1 MSNLLHRLESVIV
14 HRAGRETDFLA
25 DCAAIN
31 EAVELLIECERV
43 FGDLLTFDRVE
54 RPAFRSKPLGAPN
67 STVRIAQDK
76 LIALEDAAS
85 ATLAKLR

>member
-43 FGDLLTFDRVE
+43 LAFYASARVST
-54 RPAFRSKPLGAPN
+54 PTPGAAWQN
-67 STVRIAQDK
+67 CDDGRY
-76 LIALEDAAS
+76 AS
-85 ATLAKLR
+85 ATLAKLRGEQ